1 MGTFLVVLWLRL
13 HASNAGAVGSIPG
26 RGTKIPHGGE
36 LRSHIPC
43 GVAKKKKGGWEC
55 DGVSV

>member
-43 GVAKKKKGGWEC
+43 GVAKKKKGG
-55 DGVSV
+55 GGM